1 MPTTRQVPIWGN
13 SFIAFVA
20 PPPTA
25 VTMFPPPNFQAT
37 SNEVHPSWLNP
48 LKLYAWRCFGCGGVN
63 LVTDSGGDRAFSPYK
78 IEIFKLSCS
87 PACTSGQPGARVGD
101 SCFAAPSGI
110 AECDRIDAEPSAVT
124 YQQSF
129 H

>member
-1 MPTTRQVPIWGN
+1 MTRTGFLNWVNVGQGIQGGLGGARPPQPGRVPSWGN

-25 VTMFPPPNFQAT
+25 VTMFPPPDFQAT

-48 LKLYAWRCFGCGGVN
+48 LKLNAWRCFGCGGVN

-78 IEIFKLSCS
+78 I
-87 PACTSGQPGARVGD
+87 
-101 SCFAAPSGI
+101 
-110 AECDRIDAEPSAVT
+110 
-124 YQQSF
+124 
-129 H
+129 